1 MKQYLS
7 ITQRNKIDYQDMID
21 RNEANNEV
29 VQQEE
34 ITQIEYEK
42 IIQPTTKQNTDDF
55 ELFVFD
61 GKLPSISNIMKAIDH
76 KLPPASILERGS
88 EAIRK
93 YWNNKNLRKRKT

>member
-61 GKLPSISNIMKAIDH
+61 GKCKVSGLMTPIDH
-76 KLPPASILERGS
+76 KLPPASVLSNGS
-88 EAIRK
+88 EAIRN